1 MGCSEVGGSSGSLG
15 SRTVSAWHEH
25 SVEGRVAA
33 GMRPEK
39 NVGQIGHQDKV
50 FFCSFS
56 FFLRALSV
64 K

>member
-1 MGCSEVGGSSGSLG
+1 MGCSEVGGSGGSLG
-15 SRTVSAWHEH
+15 SRAASAWHEH

-39 NVGQIGHQDKV
+39 NVGQIGHRDKV
-50 FFCSFS
+50 LFF
-56 FFLRALSV
+56 FFFKALSV